1 MSYPTSDQIRD
12 ALHSLIYFRGRSD
25 FRIESSDAYQPLA
38 DHFQLTEQER
48 KQPRESEK
56 NISRPQWNNMI
67 QWARNDL
74 NKAGYLSSNSPR
86 GIWQLSNSG
95 VIAAQEVSLKHRG
108 LQISLN
114 IDTSKQ
120 VTVESK
126 LADHLQPNST
136 LKPHQYS
143 ISVTEGR
150 KKLLIHIR
158 RERNYK
164 IVKEKKEKV
173 LNETGKL
180 SCEVCNFDFVSL
192 YGELGNGFCEV
203 HHKNSLSKVDKETQT
218 KLEDLAIVCSN
229 CHRMIHR
236 TQPMMDIEQL
246 KSIIKK

>member
-95 VIAAQEVSLKHRG
+95 VITAQEISLKHRG

-114 IDTSKQ
+114 R
-120 VTVESK
+120 
-126 LADHLQPNST
+126 A
-136 LKPHQYS
+136 
-143 ISVTEGR
+143 
-150 KKLLIHIR
+150 
-158 RERNYK
+158 
-164 IVKEKKEKV
+164 
-173 LNETGKL
+173 
-180 SCEVCNFDFVSL
+180 C
-192 YGELGNGFCEV
+192 
-203 HHKNSLSKVDKETQT
+203 
-218 KLEDLAIVCSN
+218 
-229 CHRMIHR
+229 
-236 TQPMMDIEQL
+236 
-246 KSIIKK
+246 